1 MLVQVRGTSGSGKSF
16 IAFKILK
23 KYDFQPVKNKSGKI
37 IGYYAEKPNFFVV
50 GKYETACG
58 GCDSIKTQ
66 DEICKIVVSSLKK
79 GYNVFFEGLLCS
91 HLAER
96 YAKLYRIAKKYTNS
110 VTYIFLNTPVEKCAD
125 NVNKRRAE
133 KGQLPKE
140 CKTLESHYHST
151 FKSRTNLICHGV
163 PEKDLPIMS
172 SKEAYEYIIKNTK
185 EEE

>member
-16 IAFKILK
+16 IAFKLLNKYNFEPVQK
-23 KYDFQPVKNKSGKI
+23 KGKI
-37 IGYYAEKPNFFVV
+37 IGYYAEECNLFVV

-66 DEICKIVVSSLKK
+66 DEICSIVVNALKK

-96 YAKLYRIAKKYTNS
+96 YAKLYRIAKKHTDT
-110 VTYIFLNTPVEKCAD
+110 VTYIFLNTPVEKCAS

-133 KGQLPKE
+133 KGQPPKE

-151 FKSRTNLICHGV
+151 FKSRVNLMGYDV
-163 PEKDLPIMS
+163 PEEDLPIMS
-172 SKEAYEYIIKNTK
+172 SKEAYRYITKKLK
-185 EEE
+185 EE